1 MVFYCTDTSYLL
13 KEQEWDG
20 MKIVSIKD
28 IIRKDVPIYYR
39 LLYTGVAVIELAKGA
54 ADYRIDFTIEI
65 KPTGLKDISVTF
77 LDNLEYPLLPVI
89 KELKVIIDKMHED
102 ELLPD

>member
-1 MVFYCTDTSYLL
+1 MGC
-13 KEQEWDG
+13 
-20 MKIVSIKD
+20 MKVVAIKD

-39 LLYTGVAVIELAKGA
+39 LLYTGVAVIELAKGTSN
-54 ADYRIDFTIEI
+54 YRIDFTVEIE
-65 KPTGLKDISVTF
+65 PTGKKDISVTF

-89 KELKVIIDKMHED
+89 KELKLIINKMHED

>member
-1 MVFYCTDTSYLL
+1 
-13 KEQEWDG
+13 
-20 MKIVSIKD
+20 MKVVAIKD

-39 LLYTGVAVIELAKGA
+39 LLYTGVAVIELSKGA

-65 KPTGLKDISVTF
+65 KPTGLKEISVTF
-77 LDNLEYPLLPVI
+77 LDTLEYPLLPVI
-89 KELKVIIDKMHED
+89 KELKTIIDNMHTN

>member
-1 MVFYCTDTSYLL
+1 
-13 KEQEWDG
+13 
-20 MKIVSIKD
+20 MKVVAIKD

-39 LLYTGVAVIELAKGA
+39 LLYTGVSVIELAKGA

-65 KPTGLKDISVTF
+65 KPTGLKEISVTF
-77 LDNLEYPLLPVI
+77 LDNIEYPLIPII
-89 KELKVIIDKMHED
+89 KELKAIIDNMHSN

>member
-1 MVFYCTDTSYLL
+1 
-13 KEQEWDG
+13 
-20 MKIVSIKD
+20 MKVVSIKD

-39 LLYTGVAVIELAKGA
+39 LLYTGVAVIELTKGS
-54 ADYRIDFTIEI
+54 ADYRIDFTVEI
-65 KPTGLKDISVTF
+65 KPTGLKEISVTF
-77 LDNLEYPLLPVI
+77 LDNIEYPLIPVI

>member
-1 MVFYCTDTSYLL
+1 M
-13 KEQEWDG
+13 
-20 MKIVSIKD
+20 MKVISVKD

-39 LLYTGVAVIELAKGA
+39 LLYTGVAVIELANGSA
-54 ADYRIDFTIEI
+54 NYRIDFTIEI
-65 KPTGLKDISVTF
+65 KPTGLKEISVTF

-89 KELKVIIDKMHED
+89 KDLKVIINKMYDD